1 MYIWIFL
8 ATVMVA
14 LSFLNLSQRPDKDN
28 TLSEIK
34 AASVVNKFKAEHT
47 AMVKTMECEII
58 LHRNTNSWYS
68 SSVPYSPT
76 GLNFSGDGAVDLDYT
91 SYTDNLP
98 IGYESG
104 GLEVKHYMYCFKE
117 QVETSTS
124 NELVS
129 CLDTN
134 YDYVYAVSYVQIPV
148 AWLSKGE
155 EGTPLP
161 TLINLLSKSTAST
174 SGTIYGVGTTTVYG
188 WTECDGG
195 SEEHLR
201 CKLLGNN
208 ARVGLVNNS
217 KSKTGQYL
225 TYDILDEDS
234 MMWKNNADFA
244 TECAAA
250 NTPCLF
256 AYDHIRRIDNG
267 NHCQKLVSGEY
278 GS

>member
-1 MYIWIFL
+1 
-8 ATVMVA
+8 MVA

-28 TLSEIK
+28 TISDIK
-34 AASVVNKFKAEHT
+34 AASVVNKFRAEHT

-58 LHRNTNSWYS
+58 LHQNTNSWYS
-68 SSVPYSPT
+68 ASVPYSPT
-76 GLNFSGDGAVDLDYT
+76 GLTFTGEGSVDLGYT
-91 SYTDNLP
+91 TYTDNLP
-98 IGYESG
+98 IGYDSG
-104 GLEVKHYMYCFKE
+104 GLTVKHYMYCFKE
-117 QVETSTS
+117 QAETSTS

-129 CLDTN
+129 CLDTD
-134 YDYVYAVSYVQIPV
+134 YDYVYAVSYVQIPD
-148 AWLSKGE
+148 AWLSKGDDA
-155 EGTPLP
+155 TPLP
-161 TLINLLSKSTAST
+161 TLINLLSKSVEST

-188 WTECDGG
+188 WTECNGDD
-195 SEEHLR
+195 ENLM
-201 CKLLGNN
+201 CKLLGSS

-234 MMWKNNADFA
+234 IMWKNNADFA

-256 AYDHIRRIDNG
+256 AYDHIRRVDNG
-267 NHCQKLVSGEY
+267 NRCQKLVSGEY